1 MFPSAETAER
11 RNMVVGDVKLS
22 KLSGKRF
29 AIVLR
34 VGTRSRHG
42 PDVGNK
48 RDVRLLQQIH
58 EFRER
63 TRRVSDGKD
72 RQIHTPPCRSLDYI
86 QANRLRKHRP
96 PDLRTCELQESFARM
111 QMVAILPL
119 LWHYRYHESYH

>member
-22 KLSGKRF
+22 KLSGQRF

-48 RDVRLLQQIH
+48 RDIRLLQQAH
-58 EFRER
+58 EFRDR
-63 TRRVSDGKD
+63 PRSVSNGKD
-72 RQIHTPPCRSLDYI
+72 GEIHTPPFRSLDYI
-86 QANRLRKHRP
+86 WANRLRNCHP
-96 PDLRTCELQESFARM
+96 SDLHANGCGYTIFMAL
-111 QMVAILPL
+111 
-119 LWHYRYHESYH
+119 

>member
-22 KLSGKRF
+22 KLSGQCF

-42 PDVGNK
+42 PDVDNK
-48 RDVRLLQQIH
+48 RDFRLLQQIH

-63 TRRVSDGKD
+63 PRRMSDSEDGESHM
-72 RQIHTPPCRSLDYI
+72 RPCRSLDYI
-86 QANRLRKHRP
+86 QVNRL
-96 PDLRTCELQESFARM
+96 
-111 QMVAILPL
+111 
-119 LWHYRYHESYH
+119 